1 MNKLVIGLGAALL
14 VTLSVLVT
22 VLLTGGNSGS
32 PDGNTAEAEVAEPEN
47 PFKEVKYVD
56 LKPKF
61 DVNFGANSRPKYMV
75 LEMSA
80 SSLDQAA
87 IDALEQHMPVI
98 RNSLLMLFGSQD
110 ASTLQTTEGKEA
122 LREKALTVVQDIMQE
137 RFGSK
142 GIDDVFFTRLV
153 MQ

>member
-14 VTLSVLVT
+14 VTLSALVT
-22 VLLTGGNSGS
+22 VLLTGGNSGGGEG
-32 PDGNTAEAEVAEPEN
+32 DAAAAQVAEPEN
-47 PFKEVKYVD
+47 PFKEAKYFD
-56 LKPKF
+56 LKPQF
-61 DVNFGANSRPKYMV
+61 DVNFGANSHPKYMV

-80 SSLDQAA
+80 SSKDQAA
-87 IDALEQHMPVI
+87 IDALQQHMPVI

-110 ASTLQTTEGKEA
+110 AQSLQTTEGKEA
-122 LREKALTVVQDIMQE
+122 LREKALACIQGIMEE
-137 RFGSK
+137 RFGDK